1 MSDRRKF
8 LKSGLLPAG
17 AIYFSSALAA
27 PARLLA
33 ATGEADKAASAA
45 ATPQSRTE
53 ESPLSKQLK
62 GISKTTPWLLVK
74 EIKVQFKTFHCQG
87 MVKIG
92 DDFWVSS
99 VEINMPPNG
108 VFDRS
113 KGAGHLFKIDGSGRL
128 LAEVTIGEGSIY
140 HPSGIDFDGTH
151 IWIAAAEYRPDSQAI
166 IYKLDTRTMQLKEVF
181 RWKDHIGGI
190 ARNTA
195 TNTLHGISWGS
206 RRFYQWEL
214 DKEGQVRQPLIPPA
228 EAATLNPSFYIDY
241 QDNQYLGGQEML
253 YTGLSAYKKPGGNTF
268 ALGGME
274 IVDLGKSQPIHQVPI
289 QLWSPS
295 SGAVMTQNPS
305 FFELTEENKVRAY
318 FMPDDNEST
327 IFVYEAS

>member
-8 LKSGLLPAG
+8 LKQSLLPAG
-17 AIYFSSALAA
+17 ALYFSPLLSA
-27 PARLLA
+27 PAQLLA
-33 ATGEADKAASAA
+33 ASDTTTAAHS
-45 ATPQSRTE
+45 E
-53 ESPLSKQLK
+53 ESPLSKRLK
-62 GISKTTPWLLVK
+62 QMNRATPWNLVK
-74 EIKVQFKTFHCQG
+74 EIKVRFKTFHCQG

-92 DDFWVSS
+92 EDFWVSS
-99 VEINMPPNG
+99 VEVNIPTGG

-113 KGAGHLFKIDGSGRL
+113 KGTGHLFKIDATGKL
-128 LAEVTIGEGSIY
+128 LAELPVGEGSIY
-140 HPSGIDFDGTH
+140 HPSGIDFDGSH

-166 IYKLDTRTMQLKEVF
+166 IYKVDPKEMQIKEVF

-206 RRFYQWEL
+206 RRFYQWLL
-214 DKEGQVRQPLIPPA
+214 DKEGAVRQPLATPA
-228 EAATLNPSFYIDY
+228 ETAILNNAYYIDY

-253 YTGLSAYKKPGGNTF
+253 YTGLSGYKRPDGTAW
-268 ALGGME
+268 ALGGIE
-274 IVDLGKSQPIHQVPI
+274 IVDLAKSQSIHQVPV
-289 QLWSPS
+289 QLWSPA

-305 FFELTEENKVRAY
+305 FFELAEGDKVRAY

-327 IFVYEAS
+327 IFVYEA